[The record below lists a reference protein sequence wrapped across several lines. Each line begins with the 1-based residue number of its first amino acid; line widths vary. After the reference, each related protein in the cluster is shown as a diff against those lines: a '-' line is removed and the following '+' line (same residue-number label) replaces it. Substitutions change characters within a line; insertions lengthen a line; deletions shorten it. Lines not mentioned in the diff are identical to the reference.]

1 MTKVEKR
8 QVNKAFEVYLALYQG
23 LTGNEEEKNIFK
35 QFSPDFFDLIVIDEC
50 HRGSAREESAWRET
64 LNYFSSATHIGL
76 TATPKETKEISN
88 IDYFGDPIYTYSLK
102 QGIEDGFLAP
112 YKVVRV
118 GLDINE
124 GWRPYAGQ
132 LDKHGK
138 EIEDRVYNLKDFD
151 RNVVIDERTQ
161 IVAKKI
167 TEFLK
172 QTDRFSKTIV
182 FCVDIDHAERMRQAL
197 VNENSDL
204 VHKNDK
210 YIMRVTGDNQE
221 WKNELDNFIDANET
235 YPTILTTSKLLTTWV
250 DAKTCKLIVLDTN
263 IGSMTEFKQIIGRGT
278 RLKIDAGK
286 YFFTIM
292 DFRQATN
299 NFADPEFDG
308 EPVQIYEAKQ
318 WDPIVPDE
326 TDDAWNTLISWNT
339 DDNEEV
345 IYSGV
350 EITEWPSESKK
361 RYVKWVKVEISSER
375 IQYLGAD
382 GKLIT
387 ESLKDYSKKN
397 ILSKYQTLDSFLQSW
412 TEADKKEAIVHELIE
427 NGVMLEEIEQEVGK
441 DLDPFDLICHIAF
454 DKPALTRQERANN
467 VKKRNY
473 FEKYSREAQVVLNAM
488 LDKYAQE
495 WIDSIE
501 DINVLNVR
509 PFRSLGTPLEI
520 IKKFWGKQKYL
531 RAVKEVEERI
541 YEIV

>member
-221 WKNELDNFIDANET
+221 
-235 YPTILTTSKLLTTWV
+235 
-250 DAKTCKLIVLDTN
+250 
-263 IGSMTEFKQIIGRGT
+263 
-278 RLKIDAGK
+278 
-286 YFFTIM
+286 
-292 DFRQATN
+292 
-299 NFADPEFDG
+299 
-308 EPVQIYEAKQ
+308 
-318 WDPIVPDE
+318 
-326 TDDAWNTLISWNT
+326 
-339 DDNEEV
+339 
-345 IYSGV
+345 
-350 EITEWPSESKK
+350 
-361 RYVKWVKVEISSER
+361 
-375 IQYLGAD
+375 
-382 GKLIT
+382 
-387 ESLKDYSKKN
+387 
-397 ILSKYQTLDSFLQSW
+397 
-412 TEADKKEAIVHELIE
+412 
-427 NGVMLEEIEQEVGK
+427 
-441 DLDPFDLICHIAF
+441 
-454 DKPALTRQERANN
+454 
-467 VKKRNY
+467 
-473 FEKYSREAQVVLNAM
+473 
-488 LDKYAQE
+488 
-495 WIDSIE
+495 
-501 DINVLNVR
+501 
-509 PFRSLGTPLEI
+509 
-520 IKKFWGKQKYL
+520 
-531 RAVKEVEERI
+531 
-541 YEIV
+541 